1 MYCHVE
7 VVFAIDNICV
17 FASFKNM
24 KDPDVR
30 KFI

>member
-1 MYCHVE
+1 MCFFVV
-7 VVFAIDNICV
+7 VVFDIDNICV

-24 KDPDVR
+24 NDPDVR